1 LRLTGGMRESDAT
14 EPQIAAIA
22 GRQGGVTAIA
32 QLLDAGLD
40 HNAIARRVKAGRLHL
55 LFRGVYAVG
64 HRHLGVS
71 GRRWA
76 AVLACGPSA
85 ALSHAS
91 AGTAW
96 VISRA
101 GGDLDV
107 LVPLGGRTA
116 PPGIRLHRTRSIAPD
131 ELTRLHGLAIT
142 TPARTLLDLAAT
154 LTTKR
159 LSTAISRAEQH
170 RLLDFDDLHRLLARH
185 PRRPGTPTLRTVLA
199 SYSGPARHPQRPRR
213 PHRRTRPRTT
223 AAQRASST
231 APSATS
237 PGPDSASSSKP
248 TPTAGTAPPPHSTTT
263 ANATSPSP
271 SPAGPPCASPTRR
284 SPSAPATSPQRSA
297 QRSARPRR
305 GPASRRAPPAA
316 RPPGRRRA
324 PRTPRRP

>member
-1 LRLTGGMRESDAT
+1 MRESDAT

-131 ELTRLHGLAIT
+131 ELTRLHGLPIT

-199 SYSGPARHPQRPRR
+199 SYTGPRDTHSALEDLIAELDLAPPQHNVLIHGAVRDFAWPRKRLVVEADSYSWHRSPTALDDDRQRDVTLALAGWRTLRFTYAQVTQRPGYV
-213 PHRRTRPRTT
+213 T
-223 AAQRASST
+223 AAIRA
-231 APSATS
+231 AL
-237 PGPDSASSSKP
+237 G
-248 TPTAGTAPPPHSTTT
+248 
-263 ANATSPSP
+263 
-271 SPAGPPCASPTRR
+271 
-284 SPSAPATSPQRSA
+284 
-297 QRSARPRR
+297 
-305 GPASRRAPPAA
+305 
-316 RPPGRRRA
+316 
-324 PRTPRRP
+324 